1 MSDPSQLPSAAAQPR
16 PLPVWLEAIFP
27 EISAEMDRDACWVAF
42 AKTRAPEHHPPIYWL
57 GRALDEVARAG
68 LAEAVGAR
76 IRDAHGPRA
85 CAGWSEAD
93 QRLQDALTE
102 ACATAWVREH
112 LGVPEGVGVPERLGV
127 PEGAG
132 IPEGMPAGAA
142 GQSPAGTV
150 ESASDVRLLHVR
162 HLDAWVAPRR
172 LWPVRTMEQLLRQTG
187 ARFEEAAAALPRTAR
202 SRTVYLDIPLNMF
215 GWAQDVGYAMPT
227 TDPLRAAVKHFAGE
241 FHVGYVLTR
250 PFQWGVPLE
259 SWY

>member
-1 MSDPSQLPSAAAQPR
+1 M
-16 PLPVWLEAIFP
+16 WLHAIFP
-27 EISAEMDRDACWVAF
+27 EIPAEMDRDACWIAF
-42 AKTRAPEHHPPIYWL
+42 AKTRTPEHHPPIYWL
-57 GRALDEVARAG
+57 GRALDELARAG

-76 IRDAHGPRA
+76 IREAHGPRA

-93 QRLQDALTE
+93 QLLQDALTE

-112 LGVPEGVGVPERLGV
+112 LGATERSAPAVDKPGAGVP
-127 PEGAG
+127 
-132 IPEGMPAGAA
+132 M
-142 GQSPAGTV
+142 
-150 ESASDVRLLHVR
+150 LHVP
-162 HLDAWVAPRR
+162 HLDAWVVPRR

-187 ARFEEAAAALPRTAR
+187 ARFEEAATVLPRTAR

-241 FHVGYVLTR
+241 HHVGYVLTR

>member
-1 MSDPSQLPSAAAQPR
+1 M
-16 PLPVWLEAIFP
+16 WLQAIFP
-27 EISAEMDRDACWVAF
+27 EIPAEMDRDACWVAF

-68 LAEAVGAR
+68 LAEAVAAR
-76 IRDAHGPRA
+76 IRAAHGPRA

-93 QRLQDALTE
+93 QLLQDALTE

-112 LGVPEGVGVPERLGV
+112 LGLPEGVSGRLE
-127 PEGAG
+127 PEG
-132 IPEGMPAGAA
+132 ESAGAA
-142 GQSPAGTV
+142 VP
-150 ESASDVRLLHVR
+150 LLHVP
-162 HLDAWVAPRR
+162 HLDAWVVPRR
-172 LWPVRTMEQLLRQTG
+172 LRAVRTMEQLLRQTG